1 MDANEL
7 NVFLSGA
14 IRYFGETTGTQAD
27 VAAPYLI
34 DDAKLIAGEFTGAI
48 GITGRHRGTVYFTA
62 SRGLLTLLMNEV
74 GETRFTKENMLD
86 LVGDVA
92 NTIAGNARQHFGTHF
107 QISVPTLIYGAD
119 ALHLPK
125 GIKSYA
131 MPVVWKNNKASV
143 IVVLEVLAY

>member
-1 MDANEL
+1 MDAQEL

-14 IRYFGETTGTQAD
+14 TRYFSETTGTKAE

-34 DDAKLIAGEFTGAI
+34 EQAKSVAGEFTGAI

-62 SRGLLTLLMNEV
+62 DRGMLTLLMNEV

-92 NTIAGNARQHFGTHF
+92 NTIAGNARQHFGANF
-107 QISVPTLIYGAD
+107 LISVPTLIHGSD
-119 ALHLPK
+119 SLHLPK

-131 MPVVWKNNKASV
+131 MPVVWKMYKANV
-143 IVVLEVLAY
+143 IVVLESLSY